1 MVRIA
6 DLSEDYSLDVE
17 ALARGGVRTVDDL
30 WACISRRVDE
40 GVSTVAG
47 KTNINRSVLLA
58 FLISDALDDPRRS
71 YKPKPKENLFWLIP
85 KWLGAQAQRLWGTR
99 RTRWPDLLLV
109 ALPLLIIGL
118 GLRGQSLNR
127 SVVQRVAVDSGVTL
141 PAFAC
146 IDTGKLT
153 TRAVLNEPGSFATVD
168 ELKERY
174 PLRDLAPG
182 ELVKDEHLVPVGL
195 SKSLAQRRLLSLPI
209 KNSSSI
215 ESAQPMDRVKLIFAP
230 RDKDQSGVVIDD
242 VIFLSAKKEGDATFA
257 RVAISELEVSRIE
270 GLLGTCDL
278 FISQTLD

>member
-6 DLSEDYSLDVE
+6 DLSEVYSLDVD

-47 KTNINRSVLLA
+47 QTGINRGVLLA
-58 FLISDALDDPRRS
+58 FLISDALDDPKRS
-71 YKPKPKENLFWLIP
+71 YKPKPTDNLFWFIP
-85 KWLGAQAQRLWGTR
+85 KWLGGQAQRLWGTR

-118 GLRGQSLNR
+118 GVWQRLNPN
-127 SVVQRVAVDSGVTL
+127 VVERVAVDSGVTL

-146 IDTGKLT
+146 IDTSKLK
-153 TRAVLNEPGSFATVD
+153 TRMVLNEPGSFASVND
-168 ELKERY
+168 LKERY

-182 ELVKDEHLVPVGL
+182 ELVKDEHLVPAEL
-195 SKSLAQRRLLSLPI
+195 SRSLAQRRLLSLPI
-209 KNSSSI
+209 KNSNSI
-215 ESAQPMDRVKLIFAP
+215 ESAQPMDRVKLILAP